1 MFILVGIV
9 DLGIILYI
17 IFKKNKPVIET
28 LASVCYHCATKGAPM
43 VGALHMS
50 SNVPFISP
58 NPVTNCYHK
67 FSPLGRGYGAWSTGQ
82 LLQVDYLKTQLG
94 SEFNYKDVVD
104 QNEMLSP
111 TKLKSYAKD
120 HGIDVKT
127 LLEIGGNKPK
137 NS

>member
-1 MFILVGIV
+1 MLSLRYQRSSHGRCFT
-9 DLGIILYI
+9 Y
-17 IFKKNKPVIET
+17 VI
-28 LASVCYHCATKGAPM
+28 
-43 VGALHMS
+43 
-50 SNVPFISP
+50 NVPFISP